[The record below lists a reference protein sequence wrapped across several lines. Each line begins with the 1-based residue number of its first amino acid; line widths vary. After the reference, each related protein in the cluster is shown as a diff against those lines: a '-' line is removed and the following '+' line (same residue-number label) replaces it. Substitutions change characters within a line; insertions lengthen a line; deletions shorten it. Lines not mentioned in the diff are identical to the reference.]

1 MSWGT
6 ICHLVRNC
14 LETDGGSFCS
24 ILAVDIWKK
33 TKSAMI
39 RRSMASNLCCRADV
53 RKDLHHTQNAVGT
66 TRVIYPFKVPETYA
80 RRVNSPVPVPV
91 C

>member
-1 MSWGT
+1 MRWGT

-14 LETDGGSFCS
+14 LETDGGSLCS

-39 RRSMASNLCCRADV
+39 RRSSV
-53 RKDLHHTQNAVGT
+53 RKTGEQSMLPG
-66 TRVIYPFKVPETYA
+66 
-80 RRVNSPVPVPV
+80 
-91 C
+91 